1 MVVFDWKIAGWLIFW
16 CGMEKAI
23 KLHKLQFKNSDS
35 EVTIQAHNRV
45 ALLKIQ
51 PMIAHTKFKR
61 SWWLKDVRV
70 LAFF

>member
-1 MVVFDWKIAGWLIFW
+1 
-16 CGMEKAI
+16 MEKAV

-61 SWWLKDVRV
+61 S
-70 LAFF
+70 